1 MEHIL
6 TLYGNYTQPGLHE
19 KRANEDV
26 EDDKPPKGQHR
37 EM

>member
-6 TLYGNYTQPGLHE
+6 TLYGNGTPAE
-19 KRANEDV
+19 KRADEEV
-26 EDDKPPKGQHR
+26 KDDKPPKGQHR